1 MSRRRAAAT
10 ALVGLALA
18 GCGGSVRV
26 TAPLGRS
33 IAAGPP
39 RPAPVTPTPAPA
51 GDPPAERD
59 GTIPAAAQTAEHAVS
74 PVGVASSPKLALR
87 RYALAY
93 INWHAS
99 GLHEREQQLAAISI
113 GAAKLTTEQTAAARG
128 GTDAL
133 IANHVANS
141 GQVAAIAPGEGPD
154 AGQWVIVTQE
164 HTTGTGAYAGLPPA
178 PHVTLA
184 QLRHLDGGWVVN
196 AWNPAS

>member
-1 MSRRRAAAT
+1 M
-10 ALVGLALA
+10 
-18 GCGGSVRV
+18 

-39 RPAPVTPTPAPA
+39 RPVPVAPTPAPL
-51 GDPPAERD
+51 GDPAAERG
-59 GTIPAAAQTAEHAVS
+59 GTIPAAAQTAEDAVS

-93 INWHAS
+93 VNWHAS

-113 GAAKLTTEQTAAARG
+113 GAAKLTAAQTAAARS

-133 IANHVANS
+133 IASHVANS
-141 GQVAAIAPGEGPD
+141 GQVVAIAPGEGPD
-154 AGQWVIVTQE
+154 AGRWIVVTEE
-164 HTTGTGAYAGLPPA
+164 HTTGTGPYAGLPPA

-184 QLRHLDGGWVVN
+184 QVTHLDGGWVVN